1 MSLHKAQVMRAAHP
15 SICDILPVIFRAWG
29 VSGPAPRAEEQRD
42 RLANYLQLKE
52 SQQTLVVLIDG
63 FGFELVA
70 NHFPY
75 TPFLRSRKAD
85 MLRACTVLPSTTAA
99 AISSFATGLMP
110 GKTNMVGWSVKDS
123 GQVTTL
129 LTFENASVPPEE
141 WQSNPTMFEVASR
154 AGVNSAAI
162 MPQRFAGSGLTM
174 AALRGARPV
183 GAQTLDERID
193 AAMQQLRE
201 GTAVVYL
208 YWSDLDHVGHG
219 FGTDCDKWVA
229 ELELVDA
236 ALARINRELPKG
248 VCALVTGDHGMVNTR
263 PERRIDVA
271 QNPQLQQDLELI
283 AGEGRAVHIHAA
295 TNPNEVI
302 GRWRDELGERATI
315 VQGGEVVE
323 ILGGESG
330 ATLTGDAV
338 AFMHDDW
345 VVVDSRTQPKKSI
358 DLVGVHGSFSS
369 AELAI
374 PILRFD

>member
-1 MSLHKAQVMRAAHP
+1 
-15 SICDILPVIFRAWG
+15 
-29 VSGPAPRAEEQRD
+29 
-42 RLANYLQLKE
+42 
-52 SQQTLVVLIDG
+52 
-63 FGFELVA
+63 
-70 NHFPY
+70 
-75 TPFLRSRKAD
+75 
-85 MLRACTVLPSTTAA
+85 
-99 AISSFATGLMP
+99 
-110 GKTNMVGWSVKDS
+110 MVGWSVKDGS
-123 GQVTTL
+123 QVTTL
-129 LTFENASVPPEE
+129 LTFENASVPPEK
-141 WQSNPTMFEVASR
+141 WQANPTMFEVASR
-154 AGVNSAAI
+154 VGISSAAI

-201 GTAVVYL
+201 GAAVVYL
-208 YWSDLDHVGHG
+208 YWSDLDHAGHG
-219 FGTDCDKWVA
+219 FGTDCDEWVA

-271 QNPQLQQDLELI
+271 QNPHLQQDLKLI

>member
-1 MSLHKAQVMRAAHP
+1 MSLHKAQVMRASHP
-15 SICDILPVIFRAWG
+15 SICDILPVVFGAWG
-29 VSGPAPRAEEQRD
+29 VSGPAPRSEKNRD
-42 RLANYLQLKE
+42 RLTNYLQLE
-52 SQQTLVVLIDG
+52 PGQQTLVVLIDG

-99 AISSFATGLMP
+99 AISSFATGLRP
-110 GKTNMVGWSVKDS
+110 GQTNMVGWSVKDS

-154 AGVNSAAI
+154 AGVSSAAI

-174 AALRGARPV
+174 AALRGACPV
-183 GAQTLDERID
+183 GAETLDERID

-201 GTAVVYL
+201 GTAMVYL

-219 FGTDCDKWVA
+219 YGTNCDKWVG
-229 ELELVDA
+229 ELEMVDA

-263 PERRIDVA
+263 TERRIDVA

-295 TNPNEVI
+295 NNPDEVVR
-302 GRWRDELGERATI
+302 RWKEELGERATI
-315 VQGGEVVE
+315 ACGNEVVE
-323 ILGGESG
+323 LLGGESG
-330 ATLTGDAV
+330 ARLTGDAI

-345 VVVDSRTQPKKSI
+345 VVVDSRTQSQTMI
-358 DLVGVHGSFSS
+358 NLVGVHGSFS
-369 AELAI
+369 ATELTI

>member
-1 MSLHKAQVMRAAHP
+1 MSLHEAQAMRAAHP
-15 SICDILPVIFRAWG
+15 SICDILPAIFGAWG
-29 VSGPAPRAEEQRD
+29 VSGPEPRSEEQRD
-42 RLANYLQLKE
+42 RLTNYLQLE
-52 SQQTLVVLIDG
+52 PGQQTLVVLIDG
-63 FGFELVA
+63 FGFDLVT
-70 NHFPY
+70 NHLPY

-85 MLRACTVLPSTTAA
+85 MIRGCTVLPSTTAA

-141 WQSNPTMFEVASR
+141 WQANPTMFEVASR
-154 AGVNSAAI
+154 VGVSSAAI

-201 GTAVVYL
+201 GAAVVYL
-208 YWSDLDHVGHG
+208 YWSDLDHAGHG

-263 PERRIDVA
+263 AERRIDVA

-302 GRWRDELGERATI
+302 DRWRDELGERATI
-315 VQGGEVVE
+315 VQGREVVE

-345 VVVDSRTQPKKSI
+345 VVVDSRTQPKQSI

>member
-1 MSLHKAQVMRAAHP
+1 MSLDKAQAMRASQP
-15 SICDILPVIFRAWG
+15 SICDILPVVFGAWG
-29 VSGPAPRAEEQRD
+29 VSGPTPQSEVQREC
-42 RLANYLQLKE
+42 LANYLQLE
-52 SQQTLVVLIDG
+52 QGQQILVVLIDG
-63 FGFELVA
+63 FGFDLVT

-110 GKTNMVGWSVKDS
+110 GKTNMVGWSVKDGS
-123 GQVTTL
+123 QVTTL
-129 LTFENASVPPEE
+129 LTFENASVPPEK
-141 WQSNPTMFEVASR
+141 WQANPTMFEVASR
-154 AGVNSAAI
+154 VGISSAAI

-219 FGTDCDKWVA
+219 FGTDCDEWVA

>member
-1 MSLHKAQVMRAAHP
+1 MSLDKALSMRASHP
-15 SICDILPVIFRAWG
+15 SICDILPVVFGAWG
-29 VSGPAPRAEEQRD
+29 VSGPPPQSQEQRD
-42 RLANYLQLKE
+42 RLADYLQLE
-52 SQQTLVVLIDG
+52 RGQQTLVVLIDG
-63 FGFELVA
+63 FGFDLVV
-70 NHFPY
+70 NHFAY

-85 MLRACTVLPSTTAA
+85 MMRACTVLPSTTAA

-110 GKTNMVGWSVKDS
+110 GQTNMVGWSVKDGS
-123 GQVTTL
+123 QVATL
-129 LTFENASVPPEE
+129 LTFENASVPPEK
-141 WQSNPTMFEVASR
+141 WQSNPTMFEIASR
-154 AGVNSAAI
+154 AGVSSAAI

-183 GAQTLDERID
+183 GAESFDERID
-193 AAMQQLRE
+193 AAMKRLRA
-201 GTAVVYL
+201 GAAVVYL
-208 YWSDLDHVGHG
+208 YWSDLDHAGHG
-219 FGTDCDKWVA
+219 YGTHCDQWVG

-248 VCALVTGDHGMVNTR
+248 VRALVTGDHGMVNTR
-263 PERRIDVA
+263 ADRRIDVA
-271 QNPQLQQDLELI
+271 QNSKLLQDLELI

-295 TNPNEVI
+295 TNPNKVI

-315 VQGGEVVE
+315 VEGGEVVE

-330 ATLTGDAV
+330 AKLTGNAV

-345 VVVDSRTQPKKSI
+345 VVVDSRTQPKQSI